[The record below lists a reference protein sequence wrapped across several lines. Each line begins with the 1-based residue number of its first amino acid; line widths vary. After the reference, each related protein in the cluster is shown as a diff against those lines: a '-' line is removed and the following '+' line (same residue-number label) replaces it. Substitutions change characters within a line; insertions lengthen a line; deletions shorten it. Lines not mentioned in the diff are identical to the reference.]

1 MLKKAKTYVT
11 FDGRLVRPGENYE
24 VTDFDST
31 KLNRDVQRSEVAEA
45 AKEKAK
51 EIVKEEEK
59 RKKEE
64 SGGDMKSWLPWAT
77 AGGAGLIGHSL
88 VSSLFDGDPDS
99 DRKNKSIWYRLLATL
114 APIAAGGASAY
125 GGYLLGKNLNG
136 EKTAQAKPAVPVAP
150 GAQAAPAAKVA
161 PQPKAPPVPVFDL
174 DKAMED
180 YEGFPMTRAMATGL
194 SGLAT
199 YGGARFGLDQFLKWK
214 DAPQTIQPDQSV
226 IDSANNNIQ
235 DLQRRLQASEA
246 ELRRRAGVNRDLGDV
261 AREAAQEAVDAAR
274 TSGGRNARGAAVERA
289 RALDE
294 IAKANAEGSAP
305 VEDAATLRAQ
315 IQAEQARKA
324 PVANPNK
331 RIYGRRAGYGAGIG
345 LAGLVGLGI
354 GGNSIVDYYKTQRK
368 LDKIQQNVELQR
380 ALMDQRK

>member
-1 MLKKAKTYVT
+1 MFKKAQTYVT

-24 VTDFDST
+24 VADFDST
-31 KLNRDVQRSEVAEA
+31 KLNLGVQRNEVVET

-51 EIVKEEEK
+51 EIIKEEEK
-59 RKKEE
+59 RKEKE

-99 DRKNKSIWYRLLATL
+99 DRKNRSIWYRLLATL

-125 GGYLLGKNLNG
+125 GGYLLGKHLNG
-136 EKTAQAKPAVPVAP
+136 EKTAQAKPAAP
-150 GAQAAPAAKVA
+150 AAPAAQIA
-161 PQPKAPPVPVFDL
+161 PQTKAAPIPVFDL

-180 YEGFPMTRAMATGL
+180 YEGHPIARWMGTGL
-194 SGLAT
+194 SGLAAWR
-199 YGGARFGLDQFLKWK
+199 GARFGLDQFGKWK
-214 DAPQTIQPDQSV
+214 DAPQTVPPDQSV
-226 IDSANNNIQ
+226 IDSANSNIQ

-246 ELRRRAGVNRDLGDV
+246 ELRRRAGVNKNLGDA
-261 AREAAQEAVDAAR
+261 AREAAQDAVEAAR
-274 TSGGRNARGAAVERA
+274 TASGRNARGAAVERA
-289 RALDE
+289 KALDE
-294 IAKANAEGSAP
+294 IAKANAEGGAP
-305 VEDAATLRAQ
+305 VEDAAALRAK
-315 IQAEQARKA
+315 IQAEQAKKA

-331 RIYGRRAGYGAGIG
+331 RIYGRMAGYGAGIG
-345 LAGLVGLGI
+345 LAGLVGLGL
-354 GGNSIVDYYKTQRK
+354 GGNSIVDYYKTQKK

>member
-1 MLKKAKTYVT
+1 MFKKAKTYVT
-11 FDGRLVRPGENYE
+11 FDGRPVRPGENYE
-24 VTDFDST
+24 VADFDST
-31 KLNRDVQRSEVAEA
+31 KLNRGVQRSEVVET

-59 RKKEE
+59 RKEEE

-99 DRKNKSIWYRLLATL
+99 DRKNKSIWYRLLAAL

-125 GGYLLGKNLNG
+125 GGYLLGKHLNG
-136 EKTAQAKPAVPVAP
+136 EKTAQAKPAAP
-150 GAQAAPAAKVA
+150 AAPAAQVA
-161 PQPKAPPVPVFDL
+161 PQPKAAPIPVFDL
-174 DKAMED
+174 DKAMEE

-246 ELRRRAGVNRDLGDV
+246 ELRRRAGVNKDLGDA
-261 AREAAQEAVDAAR
+261 AREAAQEAVGTAR
-274 TSGGRNARGAAVERA
+274 TAGGQEVRSAAVERA
-289 RALDE
+289 KRLDE
-294 IAKANAEGSAP
+294 IAKANAEGGAP
-305 VEDAATLRAQ
+305 VEDAASLRAK
-315 IQAEQARKA
+315 IQAEQAKKA

-331 RIYGRRAGYGAGIG
+331 RIYGRRAAYGAGIG
-345 LAGLVGLGI
+345 LAGLVGLGL
-354 GGNSIVDYYKTQRK
+354 GGNSIVDYYKTQKK

>member
-1 MLKKAKTYVT
+1 MYKKAKTYVT
-11 FDGRLVRPGENYE
+11 FDGRLASPGGNYKVVEFDPSKLKREVRRME
-24 VTDFDST
+24 VVET
-31 KLNRDVQRSEVAEA
+31 

-51 EIVKEEEK
+51 EIIKEEEK
-59 RKKEE
+59 KKREE

-136 EKTAQAKPAVPVAP
+136 EKTAQAKPAQQVNPAV
-150 GAQAAPAAKVA
+150 PAANSDPEEVY
-161 PQPKAPPVPVFDL
+161 VL
-174 DKAMED
+174 ED
-180 YEGFPMTRAMATGL
+180 AEKKYEGFPTMRAAAGLAGFGL
-194 SGLAT
+194 SGLAA
-199 YGGARFGLDQFLKWK
+199 YGGGKFGIDQFLKWK

-246 ELRRRAGVNRDLGDV
+246 ELRRRAGVNRDLGNA
-261 AREAAQEAVDAAR
+261 ARQGAQEAVDAAR
-274 TSGGRNARGAAVERA
+274 TSGGRNARVAAVERA

-305 VEDAATLRAQ
+305 VEDAATLRAK
-315 IQAEQARKA
+315 IRAEQARKA
-324 PVANPNK
+324 PVENPNK
-331 RIYGRRAGYGAGIG
+331 NIYGRRAALGAGIG
-345 LAGLVGLGI
+345 VAGGLATLGSL
-354 GGNSIVDYYKTQRK
+354 GFGVKSILDYYNTQRR
-368 LDKIQQNVELQR
+368 LDLVRENVELQR